1 MGNVKVTKC
10 DIDANPQAPSQ
21 YGVRSI
27 PTILMFKGGEVVGQ
41 LVGAVPRPKLEGL
54 IKDALAISDQAKH
67 RPKTDGVRQNLAS

>member
-1 MGNVKVTKC
+1 MVRPCRAIAPHVEALADQYAGQVKVTKC

-54 IKDALAISDQAKH
+54 IKDAL
-67 RPKTDGVRQNLAS
+67 